1 MMEFFSFTEED
12 STHVRVER
20 YCRCMDG
27 AEVLL
32 YVIEGEGQ
40 TWPGGLQYFP
50 ERMIGK
56 TTHNLDAS
64 EEIVDVF
71 TRH

>member
-1 MMEFFSFTEED
+1 MPEPLSKDIGDVRMTREF
-12 STHVRVER
+12 
-20 YCRCMDG
+20 YCTSSKG
-27 AEVLL
+27 
-32 YVIEGEGQ
+32 GGH

-64 EEIVDVF
+64 EEIVDF
-71 TRH
+71 FKRH